1 MFRAEAKPMKTAERD
16 RTAWLEERRKGIGG
30 SDAAMIMG
38 LSRWGGPFSV
48 YQDKVNGVREEL
60 DSDAVHF
67 GTVLEDIVAR
77 EFAAREGVKVRR
89 RNRVQFSEEHP
100 FMLANIDREL
110 VGQNIGLE
118 CKTANAF
125 KGGEWAGDELPQEY
139 YVQVQHYCSVMGW
152 EACWIACLI
161 GGQKFVYK
169 LVTRNDGFIADMI
182 GAERDFWEN
191 HVIPKIPPALG
202 SFDRVDL
209 AQETGA
215 MLAPTERDLEYA
227 AKLARVK
234 EQIKELETHA
244 ALLTNIF
251 KERIGENAGIE
262 GVATWKQNRPSA
274 KVDWEAVAKELNAP
288 LELIERHTTEK
299 QGARPFLLK
308 FKEAV

>member
-1 MFRAEAKPMKTAERD
+1 MDRAE
-16 RTAWLEERRKGIGG
+16 WLETRRRGIGG
-30 SDAAMIMG
+30 SDAAKVMG

-48 YQDKVNGVREEL
+48 YQEKVNGVQEEL
-60 DSDAVHF
+60 TSDAVHF
-67 GTVLEDIVAR
+67 GTLLEDIVAR
-77 EFAAREGVKVRR
+77 EFAEREGVKVRR

-110 VGQNIGLE
+110 VGQNVGLE

-125 KGGEWAGDELPQEY
+125 KSGEWADDELPSEY

-161 GGQKFVYK
+161 GGQMFVYK
-169 LVTRNDGFIADMI
+169 LVPRNDAFIADMI
-182 GAERDFWEN
+182 EAERGFWEN
-191 HVIPKIPPALG
+191 HVVPKIPPAVG

-215 MLAPTERDLEYA
+215 MLEPTERDLEYA

-234 EQIKELETHA
+234 AQIKELETHEE
-244 ALLTNIF
+244 LLTNIF

-262 GVATWKQNRPSA
+262 GVATWKQARSSE
-274 KVDWEAVAKELNAP
+274 KVDWEAVAKELDAP
-288 LELIERHTTEK
+288 VKLIERHTTVKE
-299 QGARPFLLK
+299 GSRRFLLK